1 MRESTTTGMISL
13 DGPGGLVYEVGAI
26 TYLVREDESFR
37 YTFVPNWPVIDLLEP
52 PLFQGVPGYDL
63 SLRKT
68 EYVREN
74 VTPTFVSERAPSES
88 REGLWQLLDACGME
102 YLDKIEWL
110 IRTDTRYIGDGL
122 YVRPFEEREV
132 GADVDVADAIAG
144 AANSEQAARAVLSA
158 LCRGD
163 ALFLNGEPI
172 ADSERKVLHDVL
184 LSMYE
189 KAYRAREEKRVS
201 GVRAAAERGAY
212 KGRKRKPMDELVLR
226 EVVSSY
232 EARELDAE
240 EAAARLGVSVSTFFR
255 RLKELRSQ
263 G

>member
-1 MRESTTTGMISL
+1 M
-13 DGPGGLVYEVGAI
+13 AC
-26 TYLVREDESFR
+26 
-37 YTFVPNWPVIDLLEP
+37 TFGHLKN
-52 PLFQGVPGYDL
+52 G
-63 SLRKT
+63 
-68 EYVREN
+68 
-74 VTPTFVSERAPSES
+74 
-88 REGLWQLLDACGME
+88 
-102 YLDKIEWL
+102 
-110 IRTDTRYIGDGL
+110 
-122 YVRPFEEREV
+122 EV

-163 ALFLNGEPI
+163 ALFLNGELLPTASARCCTTSFYPCTRRRI
-172 ADSERKVLHDVL
+172 A
-184 LSMYE
+184 
-189 KAYRAREEKRVS
+189 RARRSASRACARLPS
-201 GVRAAAERGAY
+201 GDAY

-255 RLKELRSQ
+255 RLKELRLQ

>member
-1 MRESTTTGMISL
+1 M
-13 DGPGGLVYEVGAI
+13 
-26 TYLVREDESFR
+26 
-37 YTFVPNWPVIDLLEP
+37 
-52 PLFQGVPGYDL
+52 
-63 SLRKT
+63 
-68 EYVREN
+68 
-74 VTPTFVSERAPSES
+74 SERAPSES

-189 KAYRAREEKRVS
+189 KAYRAREEKRIS

-255 RLKELRSQ
+255 RLKELRLQ